1 MVIMKCICLLN
12 VSWIGR
18 WCLSYTSYPIDGGD
32 VSCSLSSQRWIGWVG
47 VLWASRHQQPHCYE
61 RDLLQGRRRPN
72 RGVLWTRSKLCCPVQ
87 SQWGHSLSFR
97 RLRQL
102 SVFSRRRTRG
112 GRSRGRRK
120 KEVCSLLQQLLPL
133 LVHSSRLQ
141 RSQVSNLLLP
151 SNLSEEEAK
160 EVHLVLILLGWVF
173 IELEPFFKKPWYRYV
188 LSTTWQNPTRR
199 MDLHR
204 STGSYS
210 WLNKWGDRGGRHISW

>member
-1 MVIMKCICLLN
+1 MYWFLN
-12 VSWIGR
+12 ISWIGR

-32 VSCSLSSQRWIGWVG
+32 VSCSLSSQRWVGWVG
-47 VLWASRHQQPHCYE
+47 VLWASCHPQPHCYE

-72 RGVLWTRSKLCCPVQ
+72 RGGVWTRSKLCCPVQ
-87 SQWGHSLSFR
+87 SQRGHSLSFG
-97 RLRQL
+97 RLWQL